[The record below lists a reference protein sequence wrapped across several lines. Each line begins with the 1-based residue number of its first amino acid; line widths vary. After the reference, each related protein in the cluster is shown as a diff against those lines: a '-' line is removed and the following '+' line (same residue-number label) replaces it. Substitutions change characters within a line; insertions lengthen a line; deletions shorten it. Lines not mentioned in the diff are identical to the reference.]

1 MEIEL
6 ESFVITIVFTCV
18 PQTLI
23 HPLAHCRWRKQ
34 RGSRNNCKKLVFHRC
49 ETYLNFV
56 IHQLESS
63 QLCPNLVLH
72 TLIQP
77 LKIADRRYFAKTFT
91 TIFSC
96 ASFPNPGLL
105 GHRGWSAS
113 VSRSWLVLVA
123 GASCAKKIGGKSL
136 SDLESSLE
144 QAIDKLGFIN
154 TYLIKVYWYC
164 SSLVP
169 WWRMCC
175 FSS

>member
-105 GHRGWSAS
+105 GQRVIGKCVSIVTCFGRGRFMCEKDW
-113 VSRSWLVLVA
+113 RKKPQRFGKQF
-123 GASCAKKIGGKSL
+123 GAS
-136 SDLESSLE
+136 
-144 QAIDKLGFIN
+144 N
-154 TYLIKVYWYC
+154 W
-164 SSLVP
+164 
-169 WWRMCC
+169 
-175 FSS
+175 